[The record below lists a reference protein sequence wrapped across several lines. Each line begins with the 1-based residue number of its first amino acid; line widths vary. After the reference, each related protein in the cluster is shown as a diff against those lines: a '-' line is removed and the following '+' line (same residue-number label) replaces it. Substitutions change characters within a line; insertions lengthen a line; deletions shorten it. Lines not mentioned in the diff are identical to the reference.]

1 MFDMKKIEEEARNEL
16 AAEKASTAKTKI
28 KSHLAKIAAAETVV
42 RNLKEEYQVLLRD
55 IGV

>member
-1 MFDMKKIEEEARNEL
+1 MKKIEEEARNEL